1 MLPRYP
7 EMKLLFTDTDS
18 LALELP
24 TKETVTDTV
33 INPPEQPLQD
43 LQDYSVYHVQAAIE
57 DPNCQEA
64 LAWKNNKQG
73 T

>member
-43 LQDYSVYHVQAAIE
+43 LLDY
-57 DPNCQEA
+57 
-64 LAWKNNKQG
+64 
-73 T
+73 